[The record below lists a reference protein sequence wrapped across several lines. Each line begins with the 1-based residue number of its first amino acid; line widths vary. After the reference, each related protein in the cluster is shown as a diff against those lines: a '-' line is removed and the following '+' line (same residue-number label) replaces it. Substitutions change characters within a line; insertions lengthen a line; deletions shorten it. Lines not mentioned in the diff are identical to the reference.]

1 MPEPNNGVRS
11 PKHAVPLRMWISGMV
26 FVALA
31 IVTFVA
37 GEDNRLISVPAAIV
51 AAIALIDFFWT
62 NQRRRKPE

>member
-11 PKHAVPLRMWISGMV
+11 PNQTVPVRMWISGLA

-31 IVTFVA
+31 TVTFVA
-37 GEDNRLISVPAAIV
+37 GEDNRWISVPAAIV